1 MEGAP
6 VRLTKIGHS
15 CVRLDD
21 GAASL
26 VLDPGMFVDAAAA
39 IAGVHAVL
47 VTHEHPDHVAVD
59 QVRAALDADPDL
71 RVWAPPPVI
80 AALGGADDRRTVV
93 GAGESFEAGGF
104 PVRTYGGQHALI
116 HPLIPVVPNV
126 AYVVGDAVLHPGDSF
141 TVPDRP
147 VQVALVPIHAPWSK
161 AAEVIDF
168 AVSVRAPRSFAIHDG
183 LINAAGLGLVE
194 THLTRITAPHGSTY
208 AHWEP
213 GDSVEV

>member
-1 MEGAP
+1 

-26 VLDPGMFVDAAAA
+26 VVDPGMFVDVAAALD
-39 IAGVHAVL
+39 GVHAVL
-47 VTHEHPDHVAVD
+47 VTHEHPDHVLVD
-59 QVRAALDADPDL
+59 AVRAALDGDEDL
-71 RVWAPPPVI
+71 RVWAPRPVI
-80 AALGGADDRRTVV
+80 SALGGPGDRLTVV
-93 GAGESFEAGGF
+93 GPGESFEAGGL

-116 HPLIPVVPNV
+116 HPSIPVVPNV
-126 AYVVGDAVLHPGDSF
+126 AYVVGEAVLHPGDSF
-141 TVPDRP
+141 TVPDVP

-161 AAEVIDF
+161 ASEVIDF

-183 LINAAGLGLVE
+183 LINQAGLGLVE
-194 THLTRITAPHGSTY
+194 SHLTRITAPYGSTY

-213 GDSVEV
+213 GDAVEV